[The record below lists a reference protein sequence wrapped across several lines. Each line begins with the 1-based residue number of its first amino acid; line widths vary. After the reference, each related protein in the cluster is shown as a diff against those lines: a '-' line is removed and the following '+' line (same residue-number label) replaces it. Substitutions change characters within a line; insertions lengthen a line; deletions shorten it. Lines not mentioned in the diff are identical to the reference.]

1 MINFLC
7 FHHILQYS
15 TSLAFGEAVE
25 AEKLSQKYY
34 GWLFCFNSHQLCGVD
49 GNAVHPYDYES
60 ELQAWS
66 CKLNCHLTIFWQYQ
80 CLDDSYQIVGK
91 LIFWKWETKN
101 RYCVTIPLS
110 RWKFFVSNP
119 LLMDT
124 RKIKILRSESLA
136 VVRLISATWGPTNV
150 FYPTEDWHC
159 RHYFQVKVSTLAL
172 RWCGVTKCK
181 DTADLFN
188 VSLKPGLAGVV
199 MHSYAELTLKQTCSI
214 TKTCLS
220 HLQAIA
226 VDPAER
232 DLRLLYPKTNGKNW
246 K

>member
-1 MINFLC
+1 MGNEEQILCHDSLISLEILCVKSTFNGHKKNQNFEKRVFGCRQINF
-7 FHHILQYS
+7 
-15 TSLAFGEAVE
+15 
-25 AEKLSQKYY
+25 
-34 GWLFCFNSHQLCGVD
+34 
-49 GNAVHPYDYES
+49 
-60 ELQAWS
+60 
-66 CKLNCHLTIFWQYQ
+66 
-80 CLDDSYQIVGK
+80 
-91 LIFWKWETKN
+91 
-101 RYCVTIPLS
+101 
-110 RWKFFVSNP
+110 SNMRP
-119 LLMDT
+119 NK
-124 RKIKILRSESLA
+124 R
-136 VVRLISATWGPTNV
+136 

-232 DLRLLYPKTNGKNW
+232 DLRLLYPKTNGKN
-246 K
+246 